1 MRSYSP
7 KRGWSSTI
15 SLTLSS
21 SLYTSCSL
29 AGAVLMSTN
38 PIATPGHR
46 AGKLLTQYNPFVAAF
61 EPLGI
66 SVFSIRMAHIFSH
79 VAGLRPRRQMRLR
92 ALRFDD
98 ETCHGRA
105 QDAAMPEVETAG

>member
-29 AGAVLMSTN
+29 AGALLMSTN

-46 AGKLLTQYNPFVAAF
+46 AGKLLTQYNPFVATF
-61 EPLGI
+61 EPLEFL
-66 SVFSIRMAHIFSH
+66 FSPLEWRIFSRTLH
-79 VAGLRPRRQMRLR
+79 GLRPRRQMRLR
-92 ALRFDD
+92 PLRLDD
-98 ETCHGRA
+98 ETCHG
-105 QDAAMPEVETAG
+105 